1 MTKCSLARE
10 GESDASAGSTEGPNQ
25 EMYTYCKFSPK
36 SKNKQNFFI

>member
-25 EMYTYCKFSPK
+25 DEPKEASSKTYH
-36 SKNKQNFFI
+36 N